1 MTDKEKRIRSLLVA
15 YKSVISL
22 EDIDGVLSP
31 LQQRH
36 LRCENYQVS
45 ETRMDNGRK
54 AFVKTDGKSSELTAS
69 SADKSGKKLARETES
84 IVIVLLCEICEEL
97 YPLEKLIDHQLQR
110 QKERENTKRRE
121 LKDTSF

>member
-1 MTDKEKRIRSLLVA
+1 
-15 YKSVISL
+15 
-22 EDIDGVLSP
+22 
-31 LQQRH
+31 
-36 LRCENYQVS
+36 
-45 ETRMDNGRK
+45 MDNGRK

-97 YPLEKLIDHQLQR
+97 CPLEKLIDHQLQR

>member
-69 SADKSGKKLARETES
+69 SAEKSGKNWRAKPKA
-84 IVIVLLCEICEEL
+84 LL
-97 YPLEKLIDHQLQR
+97 
-110 QKERENTKRRE
+110 
-121 LKDTSF
+121 

>member
-97 YPLEKLIDHQLQR
+97 CPLEKLIDHQLQR

>member
-15 YKSVISL
+15 YRSVISL
-22 EDIDGVLSP
+22 EDIDGVISP

>member
-1 MTDKEKRIRSLLVA
+1 
-15 YKSVISL
+15 
-22 EDIDGVLSP
+22 
-31 LQQRH
+31 
-36 LRCENYQVS
+36 
-45 ETRMDNGRK
+45 MDNGRK